1 MLDLNTLDGSTW
13 DVVISG
19 TGLPQAFLAL
29 ALSRSGKKILH
40 IDKNDYYG
48 GSEAAFS
55 LQEAEEW
62 VKKVNEVPNFTP
74 FESASISRP
83 AVSDGEDDELS
94 FSRAYTLS
102 LSPHLLF
109 SQSRFLPSL
118 VSSRVYRQ
126 LEFQAV
132 GSWWIYQHST
142 GSEANSQPARLQRV
156 PSSREDVFS
165 DETMSMKSKRSLM
178 KLLRQLMQQGND
190 QENEA
195 ESEVAQ
201 NMQFQELL
209 KTKYRIPS
217 DLFDPLLS
225 LSLSLKSMDTTDS
238 MDAIPNIK
246 RHLSSI
252 GVFGPGFG
260 AVLAKWGGGAEFS
273 QAACRACAVGGGIY
287 ALGKEIKKVDEIT
300 EGSESEKLHIYLTD
314 DESVKSR
321 YVVGSGWD
329 LPEQIQRERV
339 RPYSRLARAIM
350 VVNSPLEILF
360 PQTSENGPVPAG
372 AVITIPS
379 RNSDPPTY
387 LLVHSSDTGE
397 CPTNQ
402 CIIYGYVLLPAER
415 GKVVLENAVD
425 NFLKSVDSKATVI
438 WGAHFTQLGCLEREM
453 AVNENIKGSHDN
465 VFSFPAPA
473 LDLAFDDALID
484 QVKQVWKTIMGD
496 EADENNFLKFDDREG
511 TIDEEEANET
521 T

>member
-62 VKKVNEVPNFTP
+62 VKKVNE
-74 FESASISRP
+74 
-83 AVSDGEDDELS
+83 
-94 FSRAYTLS
+94 
-102 LSPHLLF
+102 
-109 SQSRFLPSL
+109 

-329 LPEQIQRERV
+329 LPEQIQRER
-339 RPYSRLARAIM
+339 
-350 VVNSPLEILF
+350 
-360 PQTSENGPVPAG
+360 TSENGPVPAG

>member
-1 MLDLNTLDGSTW
+1 M
-13 DVVISG
+13 
-19 TGLPQAFLAL
+19 
-29 ALSRSGKKILH
+29 
-40 IDKNDYYG
+40 
-48 GSEAAFS
+48 
-55 LQEAEEW
+55 
-62 VKKVNEVPNFTP
+62 
-74 FESASISRP
+74 
-83 AVSDGEDDELS
+83 
-94 FSRAYTLS
+94 
-102 LSPHLLF
+102 
-109 SQSRFLPSL
+109 
-118 VSSRVYRQ
+118 
-126 LEFQAV
+126 
-132 GSWWIYQHST
+132 
-142 GSEANSQPARLQRV
+142 

-165 DETMSMKSKRSLM
+165 DETLSMKSKRSLM

-402 CIIYGYVLLPAER
+402 CEYDHSTSNHTHLTI
-415 GKVVLENAVD
+415 
-425 NFLKSVDSKATVI
+425 
-438 WGAHFTQLGCLEREM
+438 
-453 AVNENIKGSHDN
+453 
-465 VFSFPAPA
+465 FP
-473 LDLAFDDALID
+473 
-484 QVKQVWKTIMGD
+484 
-496 EADENNFLKFDDREG
+496 
-511 TIDEEEANET
+511 
-521 T
+521 

>member
-40 IDKNDYYG
+40 IDKNNYYG

-62 VKKVNEVPNFTP
+62 VKKVNEGIISPPPSPHPLLCLLCEFRALTCFLSKSVPNSMP

-83 AVSDGEDDELS
+83 AVLDGEDDELS

-102 LSPHLLF
+102 LSPQLLF

-132 GSWWIYQHST
+132 GSWWIYQYST

-156 PSSREDVFS
+156 PSSREDVFT

-178 KLLRQLMQQGND
+178 KLLRQLMQPGHD

-195 ESEVAQ
+195 ESEVDQ
-201 NMQFQELL
+201 NMQFQNLL
-209 KTKYRIPS
+209 ETKYRIPS

-238 MDAIPNIK
+238 IDAIPNIK

-287 ALGKEIKKVDEIT
+287 ALGREIKKVDEII
-300 EGSESEKLHIYLTD
+300 EGSESEKLHVYLTD
-314 DESVKSR
+314 NESVKSR

-339 RPYSRLARAIM
+339 HPYSHLTRAIM
-350 VVNSPLEILF
+350 IVNSSLEILF

-372 AVITIPS
+372 AVVTIPS
-379 RNSDPPTY
+379 RNSGPPTY

-397 CPTNQ
+397 CPANQ
-402 CIIYGYVLLPAER
+402 CEYYHSTSNRTHLTI
-415 GKVVLENAVD
+415 
-425 NFLKSVDSKATVI
+425 
-438 WGAHFTQLGCLEREM
+438 
-453 AVNENIKGSHDN
+453 
-465 VFSFPAPA
+465 FP
-473 LDLAFDDALID
+473 
-484 QVKQVWKTIMGD
+484 
-496 EADENNFLKFDDREG
+496 
-511 TIDEEEANET
+511 
-521 T
+521 

>member
-209 KTKYRIPS
+209 ETKYRIPS

-329 LPEQIQRERV
+329 LPEQIQRER
-339 RPYSRLARAIM
+339 
-350 VVNSPLEILF
+350 
-360 PQTSENGPVPAG
+360 TSENGPVPAG

-438 WGAHFTQLGCLEREM
+438 WGAHFTQLGCLEREV

-484 QVKQVWKTIMGD
+484 QVKQVWKAIMGD

>member
-62 VKKVNEVPNFTP
+62 VKKVNE
-74 FESASISRP
+74 
-83 AVSDGEDDELS
+83 DGEDDELS

-102 LSPHLLF
+102 LSPQLLF

-132 GSWWIYQHST
+132 GSWWIYQYST

-156 PSSREDVFS
+156 PSSREDVFT

-178 KLLRQLMQQGND
+178 KLLRQLMQQDHD

-195 ESEVAQ
+195 ESEVDQ
-201 NMQFQELL
+201 NMQFQNLL
-209 KTKYRIPS
+209 ETKYRIPS

-225 LSLSLKSMDTTDS
+225 LSLSLKSMDTTNS

-287 ALGKEIKKVDEIT
+287 ALGREIKKVDEIT
-300 EGSESEKLHIYLTD
+300 DGGQSEKLHIYLTD
-314 DESVKSR
+314 NESVKSR

-329 LPEQIQRERV
+329 LPEQIHRERV
-339 RPYSRLARAIM
+339 HPYSRLTRAIM
-350 VVNSPLEILF
+350 VVNSSLEILF

-372 AVITIPS
+372 AVVTIPS
-379 RNSDPPTY
+379 RNSGPPAY

-397 CPTNQ
+397 CPANQ
-402 CIIYGYVLLPAER
+402 SITLIQLSFHDAFILSTLSA
-415 GKVVLENAVD
+415 
-425 NFLKSVDSKATVI
+425 KSLMIT
-438 WGAHFTQLGCLEREM
+438 
-453 AVNENIKGSHDN
+453 
-465 VFSFPAPA
+465 SF
-473 LDLAFDDALID
+473 F
-484 QVKQVWKTIMGD
+484 
-496 EADENNFLKFDDREG
+496 
-511 TIDEEEANET
+511 
-521 T
+521 